1 MITPLK
7 NLLTESLGRTGA
19 AKEVMAAMVC
29 DEANQLIK
37 EIMGEKVRKRA
48 EAKYV
53 KNQELSIA
61 VLNSVATQEIR
72 MHERELIQKLNEK
85 LGKAEVKKIRFLV

>member
-7 NLLTESLGRTGA
+7 NLLTGSLGRTGA
-19 AKEVMAAMVC
+19 SKEVMAAMIC
-29 DEANQLIK
+29 DEANNLIAK
-37 EIMGEKVRKRA
+37 LMGEKVRKKA

-61 VLNSVATQEIR
+61 VLSSVVTQEIK
-72 MHERELIQKLNEK
+72 MHEYELIEELNYK
-85 LGKAEVKKIRFLV
+85 VGKEVVKKIRFLV

>member
-19 AKEVMAAMVC
+19 AKEVLAAMVV
-29 DEANQLIK
+29 DEANKLIAK
-37 EIMGEKVRKRA
+37 IMGEKVRKRA

-53 KNQELSIA
+53 KNDELSIA
-61 VLNSVATQEIR
+61 VLSSVVTQEIKL
-72 MHERELIQKLNEK
+72 HEYELMEKLNAK
-85 LGKAEVKKIRFLV
+85 LGKEVVKKIRFLV